1 MANLFSLIFVAVTMM
16 STIRPKICAEGEIR
30 CHVANVSR
38 CIAQRLLCDA
48 VRNCLNG
55 EDELAVNCREYKIFS

>member
-1 MANLFSLIFVAVTMM
+1 MM
-16 STIRPKICAEGEIR
+16 STIYIGPKICAEGEIR

-55 EDELAVNCREYKIFS
+55 EDERAVNCREYKIFS